1 MQSTTKQKGGTM
13 FKRILVALKFTPASR
28 SALVKGIEIAREHG
42 AELHIFHALDFRL
55 QELDVSDPK
64 RVEINQATQHRYE
77 TEVKPL
83 LNGSNKATFGYQP
96 ADPAMEICKL
106 AQYNN
111 NDLIILGSH
120 QQPEKMCMGRID
132 YVGITILEKAPCP
145 VMLVPL

>member
-1 MQSTTKQKGGTM
+1 M

-28 SALVKGIEIAREHG
+28 TALEKGIEIARDHG

-55 QELDVSDPK
+55 QELDVSDPR

-83 LNGSNKATFGYQP
+83 LNGSNNTTFGYQP
-96 ADPAMEICKL
+96 ADPALEVCKL
-106 AQYNN
+106 ARHNKY
-111 NDLIILGSH
+111 DLIILGSH
-120 QQPEKMCMGRID
+120 QQPKKMNMGRVD
-132 YVGITILEKAPCP
+132 YVGMTILEKASCP

>member
-1 MQSTTKQKGGTM
+1 M

-28 SALVKGIEIAREHG
+28 TALEKGIEIARAHG

-64 RVEINQATQHRYE
+64 RVAVSRAIEQRLE

-83 LNGSNKATFGYQP
+83 LNDANNASYGCRP

-106 AQYNN
+106 ARHNN
-111 NDLIILGSH
+111 CDLIILGSH
-120 QQPEKMCMGRID
+120 QHPEKLCLGRID
-132 YVGITILEKAPCP
+132 YVGMTILEKAPCP
-145 VMLVPL
+145 VMLIPQ

>member
-1 MQSTTKQKGGTM
+1 M

-28 SALVKGIEIAREHG
+28 TALEKGIEIARKHG

-64 RVEINQATQHRYE
+64 RVEINQATQHKYE

-83 LNGSNKATFGYQP
+83 LNGSNNATFGCQP
-96 ADPAMEICKL
+96 ADPALQICKL
-106 AQYNN
+106 SRYNN
-111 NDLIILGSH
+111 YDLIILGSH
-120 QQPEKMCMGRID
+120 QQPEKMNMGRVD
-132 YVGITILEKAPCP
+132 YVGMTILEKASCP